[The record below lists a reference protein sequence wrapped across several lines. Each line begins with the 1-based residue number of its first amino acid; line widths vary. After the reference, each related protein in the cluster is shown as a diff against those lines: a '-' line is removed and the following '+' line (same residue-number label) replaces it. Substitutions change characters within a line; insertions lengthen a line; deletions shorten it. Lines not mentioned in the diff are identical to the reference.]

1 MLATPRAPRVGSSGR
16 MAKHV
21 WMTAKVRSYCLPLWF
36 RWLLRSPDLDSW
48 CAREG
53 WGQQGVPSRPICCP
67 TLICLSFLL
76 LSRVCVRSREAGRT
90 RAKLCCS
97 THQAQLGESLH
108 RGHWITT
115 LALEISLAASLPDTA
130 GSCCVL
136 TGQAPPSRGTFR
148 TMTLLTHPQP
158 TQSVVLLFAC

>member
-1 MLATPRAPRVGSSGR
+1 

-36 RWLLRSPDLDSW
+36 RWLLRSPDFDSW

-53 WGQQGVPSRPICCP
+53 WGQQGVPSQAHLLPHTDLP
-67 TLICLSFLL
+67 VFLL
-76 LSRVCVRSREAGRT
+76 LSRVCVRFWEAGRT

-97 THQAQLGESLH
+97 TLQAQLGESLH
-108 RGHWITT
+108 RGRWIT

-136 TGQAPPSRGTFR
+136 TGQAPPS
-148 TMTLLTHPQP
+148 
-158 TQSVVLLFAC
+158 